1 MEELFKC
8 TSTSVIMRGMGY
20 FLVAA
25 VENLFHLTTLKRW
38 LFRSG
43 RVDFIAMGIRKN
55 TPPFRKSLM

>member
-1 MEELFKC
+1 
-8 TSTSVIMRGMGY
+8 MRGMGY